1 MTEILNTLLG
11 VGTIVLQ
18 ALSLVIIYTLITK
31 RETPISLLIK
41 KYALLASFN
50 IILLGMIASLVYS
63 SVIGYE
69 PCTLCWYARIALY
82 PQAILFGIALWYKD
96 TRVLIYTQA
105 LSIIGMIITGY
116 HTFIVDFGGTSILPC
131 SAEVSCATRY
141 VFAFGYVTI
150 PLMAFSS
157 FLVLFLIGRLATKSS
172 T

>member
-31 RETPISLLIK
+31 RETSISLLIK